1 VIAVEMRV
9 DRLGRDA
16 ADCGSSGLGYCDRLS
31 PLSAEAVTAR
41 DDDRPVFDTR
51 VITAV
56 LAAVEL

>member
-1 VIAVEMRV
+1 
-9 DRLGRDA
+9 
-16 ADCGSSGLGYCDRLS
+16 
-31 PLSAEAVTAR
+31 LSAEAVTAR